1 MLKKNIIRIALSP
14 CIPMSSD
21 CSFHFCYSLVIQKED
36 AELAPEIIEEN
47 ENTATYASFRKPLS
61 RIGWS
66 EWGR

>member
-1 MLKKNIIRIALSP
+1 
-14 CIPMSSD
+14 
-21 CSFHFCYSLVIQKED
+21 LVIQKED